1 MPARLANRPQGPRRP
16 GQLLQ
21 VGSDNPAAGN
31 GALRQANGLMEQEE
45 FDRAEVIL
53 RRLVSEDRRDPEP
66 LASLAIC
73 VAAGRGNLAT
83 AMKLAEH
90 ARKLAPHRGC
100 GWFAL
105 GYVNLLGS
113 RLDEG
118 YRCLEEGRRRD
129 PRDPRLNW
137 GREVFE
143 TRRPS
148 VITDLDRNNPI
159 NRLLNTGRRVMTDH
173 RVMTAGAVYAV
184 YRAMF
189 FYASMG

>member
-1 MPARLANRPQGPRRP
+1 MPARLANRPRGPRCP
-16 GQLLQ
+16 GELLQ
-21 VGSDNPAAGN
+21 VGPDNPAAGN
-31 GALRQANGLMEQEE
+31 GALRQANELMEQKD

-90 ARKLAPHRGC
+90 ARKLSPNRAC

-118 YRCLEEGRRRD
+118 YRYLEEGRRRD
-129 PRDPRLNW
+129 PRDPRLQW

-143 TRRPS
+143 ARRPAMIS
-148 VITDLDRNNPI
+148 DLDRNNPV
-159 NRLLNTGRRVMTDH
+159 NRFLNASRRVATDH
-173 RVMTAGAVYAV
+173 RVMTAWVVYAF